1 MQINAP
7 ARPAAK
13 THEGAPAPVLK
24 PEHELQRSVM
34 ACMLWE
40 DTFYESGAD
49 IASRI
54 NGLIAKCK
62 PEFVAGLAVTARTDM
77 KLRHAP
83 LLLVR
88 EMARLPAHKRLVAE
102 TLERVIQRP
111 DELTEFLAI
120 YWKDG
125 RQPVSAQVKKGL
137 ARAFAKFN
145 EYNLAKY
152 DRDGAVKLR
161 DALFLSHAKPKDAT
175 VKFTKLE
182 RKGKDEYVL
191 APHETLYKKI
201 VDRKLETPD
210 TWEVELSA
218 SDDKLAS
225 WTRLLAQDKLGALAL
240 LRNLRNMMEAGV
252 PDAAIRTALK
262 ALKPERVLPFR
273 FIAAARHAPR
283 FEPELEEAMLRSLES
298 AEKMKGHTALLVDVS
313 GSMDAAISNKSDL
326 QRLDAACGL
335 AMLCREVCESVGV
348 FTFSNAV
355 VECPPRRGFAL
366 RDAVVKSQSHGGT
379 YLGQAVAAMNQQRK
393 FDRLIVLTDEQSA
406 DAVGKPAGL
415 GYMVNVA
422 SFKNGVG
429 YGSWVH
435 IDGWS
440 EAIIDYIRAYEA
452 GDAARQ

>member
-7 ARPAAK
+7 ARPASK
-13 THEGAPAPVLK
+13 THEGAPTRTLI
-24 PEHELQRSVM
+24 PEQELQRTVM

-40 DTFYESGAD
+40 DAFYESGAD
-49 IASRI
+49 IAARI
-54 NGLIAKCK
+54 AGLIQKCK
-62 PEFVAGLAVTARTDM
+62 PEFVAGLAITAREAM

-88 EMARLPAHKRLVAE
+88 EMARLPGHKHLVAS

-111 DELTEFLAI
+111 DELSEFLAI

-137 ARAFAKFN
+137 ARAFRKFN
-145 EYNLAKY
+145 EYSLSKY

-161 DALFLSHAKPKDAT
+161 DVLFLSHSKPKDAT
-175 VKFTKLE
+175 IKFTKVE
-182 RKGKDEYVL
+182 RKSGDKYEL
-191 APHETLYKKI
+191 ADHEALYGRVVNRTLT
-201 VDRKLETPD
+201 TPD

-218 SDDKLAS
+218 STDQLAS
-225 WTRLLAQDKLGALAL
+225 WTRLLAEDKLGALAL

-252 PDAAIRTALK
+252 ADADIRKALK

-298 AEKMKGHTALLVDVS
+298 VEKMRGHTALLVDVS
-313 GSMDAAISNKSDL
+313 GSMDSAISAKSDL
-326 QRLDAACGL
+326 HRLDAACGL

-348 FTFSNAV
+348 YTFSNRV

-366 RDAVVKSQSHGGT
+366 RDVIVKSQPHQGT
-379 YLGQAVAAMNQQRK
+379 LLGQAVGALNAQRPY
-393 FDRLIVLTDEQSA
+393 DRLIVLTDEQSH
-406 DAVGKPAGL
+406 DPVGKPKGL

-422 SFKNGVG
+422 AYKNGVG
-429 YGSWVH
+429 YGPWVH

-440 EAIIDYIRAYEA
+440 EAIVDYIRAFESERA
-452 GDAARQ
+452 

>member
-1 MQINAP
+1 MQINTP

-40 DTFYESGAD
+40 DGFYESGAE
-49 IASRI
+49 IAARI
-54 NGLIAKCK
+54 GSLIAKCQ
-62 PEFVAGLAVTARTDM
+62 PEFVAGLAVTAREDM

-88 EMARLPAHKRLVAE
+88 EMARLPSHKGLVAS

-111 DELTEFLAI
+111 DELTEFVAI
-120 YWKDG
+120 YWKEK
-125 RQPVSAQVKKGL
+125 RQPLSAQVKKGL
-137 ARAFAKFN
+137 ARAFRKFN

-161 DALFLSHAKPKDAT
+161 DVLLLSHSKPKDST
-175 VKFTKLE
+175 IKFTKLE
-182 RKGKDEYVL
+182 RKSKDEYVL
-191 APHETLYKKI
+191 AEHETLYKKI
-201 VDRKLETPD
+201 VDRTLATPD

-218 SDDKLAS
+218 STDKLAS
-225 WTRLLAQDKLGALAL
+225 WTRLLAEKKLGALAL
-240 LRNLRNMMEAGV
+240 LRNLRNMLEAKV
-252 PDAAIRTALK
+252 EDVAIREALK

-298 AEKMKGHTALLVDVS
+298 AEKMKGHTIILVDVS
-313 GSMDAAISNKSDL
+313 GSMDSAISSKSDL

-348 FTFSNAV
+348 YTFSNAV

-366 RDAVVKSQSHGGT
+366 RDAIVKSQQHSGT
-379 YLGQAVAAMNQQRK
+379 YLGQAVGALNGQRK
-393 FDRLIVLTDEQSA
+393 YDRLIVITDEQSA
-406 DAVGKPAGL
+406 DAVPAPL
-415 GYMVNVA
+415 GRGYVINVA
-422 SFKNGVG
+422 AYKNGVG
-429 YGSWVH
+429 YGKWVH

-440 EAIIDYIRAYEA
+440 EAVIDYIRAFEA
-452 GDAARQ
+452 AD

>member
-7 ARPAAK
+7 ARSAAK
-13 THEGAPAPVLK
+13 THEGAPARTLT
-24 PEHELQRSVM
+24 PEHELQRSTM

-40 DTFYESGAD
+40 DSFYESGEDA
-49 IASRI
+49 ATRI
-54 NGLIAKCK
+54 RGLISKCK
-62 PEFVAGLAVTARTDM
+62 PEFVAGLAVTAREAM

-83 LLLVR
+83 LVLVR
-88 EMARLPAHKRLVAE
+88 EMARLPSHKHLVAQ

-111 DELTEFLAI
+111 DEITEFLAI
-120 YWKDG
+120 YWMDG

-137 ARAFAKFN
+137 ARAFRKFN
-145 EYNLAKY
+145 EYALAKY

-161 DALFLSHAKPKDAT
+161 DALFLSHSKPKDAT

-191 APHETLYKKI
+191 AEHETLYKKI
-201 VDRKLETPD
+201 VDRQLATPD

-218 SDDKLAS
+218 GGDKLAS
-225 WTRLLAQDKLGALAL
+225 WNRLLAEEKLGALAL

-252 PDAAIRTALK
+252 DDAAIRKALK

-273 FIAAARHAPR
+273 FIAAARYAPR
-283 FEPELEEAMLRSLES
+283 FEPELEDGMLRALES
-298 AEKMKGHTALLVDVS
+298 QEKMPGHTALLIDVS
-313 GSMDAAISNKSDL
+313 GSMDARISAKSDL
-326 QRLDAACGL
+326 MRLDAACGL

-348 FTFSNAV
+348 FTFSQAV

-366 RDAVVKSQSHGGT
+366 RDAIVKSQPHGGT
-379 YLGQAVAAMNQQRK
+379 YLGQAVAALNKDRK
-393 FDRLIVLTDEQSA
+393 YDRLIVLTDEQSA
-406 DAVGKPAGL
+406 DAVGAPMGK

-422 SFKNGVG
+422 AYKNGVS
-429 YGSWVH
+429 YGPWVH

-440 EAIIDYIRAYEA
+440 EAVIDYIRAYEA
-452 GDAARQ
+452 AA